1 MTTYYSKLQKKT
13 TPCQNGNHVFLG
25 VSSRTSSN
33 QHDKVRNLFS
43 KIGHKTKWLGIAI
56 GCSGF
61 WLFPNLLIAIPAFSA
76 EQIAVFYGPLE
87 FSLTV
92 QDLELFA
99 REGKISEELATYTG
113 SINPKNLAQLRE
125 VLQQR
130 FEANP
135 TLVSQFSKSDMGGVV
150 LERLGRLLQTET
162 GGNGATALGT
172 ALVFAA
178 SDPQGL
184 TLLNVLSKFPNRTIR
199 VNLNL
204 ALQMVDQFSKL
215 SKEKDVITKVIEQ
228 QAVTENS
235 SATKVNFSQQ
245 GDLRQAG
252 TFRWDKQT
260 LTLNDTSRNRPLMVD
275 VYLPEI
281 NNQGSIQQPPPLI
294 LISHGAAGDR
304 ANFAYLGSH
313 LASYGFAVA
322 VLEHP
327 GDNSKLFQQFF
338 SGVSDSPQPIELINR
353 PLETKF
359 VLDELA
365 RLEKTEPGWK
375 GRLNTEQVGV
385 IGHSIGGYTALT
397 LAGAKINFEQAKND
411 CNDNQFLNLS
421 LFVQCDAARV
431 TASDYRFQDDRIKA
445 VLAINP
451 LTSTIFGESGLSGIK
466 IPVMFIASGNDI
478 FTPAVPEQIRP
489 FTWLTTPNKY
499 LVYLEKATHFS
510 FTAANPE
517 RPNVMPI
524 PADFI
529 GPDPALARPSLNALS
544 TVFFQTHLANQV
556 AYQSYLSE
564 GYVESIRQE
573 PFKISLVQS
582 LTATQIDKAVESAN
596 PTPAKTIQR

>member
-1 MTTYYSKLQKKT
+1 MTTDYSKLQKNPT
-13 TPCQNGNHVFLG
+13 ACQNGNHVFLS
-25 VSSRTSSN
+25 VSSITSSN
-33 QHDKVRNLFS
+33 QHHKVRNLLT
-43 KIGHKTKWLGIAI
+43 KIGQKTKWLGIGI
-56 GCSGF
+56 GCAGF
-61 WLFPNLLIAIPAFSA
+61 WLFPHLLTAKPAFSA

-87 FSLTV
+87 FALTLE
-92 QDLELFA
+92 DLELFA
-99 REGKISEELATYTG
+99 KEGKISEQLATYTG

-125 VLQQR
+125 VLQER

-135 TLVSQFSKSDMGGVV
+135 TLISQFSKSDMGEVV

-162 GGNGATALGT
+162 GENGATALGT
-172 ALVFAA
+172 ALVSAA
-178 SDPQGL
+178 SDSQGL
-184 TLLNVLSKFPNRTIR
+184 TLLNLVSKFPNRTIR

-215 SKEKDVITKVIEQ
+215 SKERDVITKVIEQ
-228 QAVTENS
+228 QAVTENTR
-235 SATKVNFSQQ
+235 ATKVNFSQL
-245 GDLRQAG
+245 GDLRQPG
-252 TFRWDKQT
+252 SFGWDKQS
-260 LTLNDTSRNRPLMVD
+260 LTLNDTARNRSLMVD
-275 VYLPEI
+275 VYLPEL
-281 NNQGSIQQPPPLI
+281 NNQGIIQQPPPLI

-313 LASYGFAVA
+313 LASHGFAVA

-338 SGVSDSPQPIELINR
+338 SGLSDSPKPIELINR

-365 RLEKTEPGWK
+365 RLEKSEPNWK

-385 IGHSIGGYTALT
+385 IGHSIGGYTGLT
-397 LAGAKINFEQAKND
+397 LAGAKINFEQAKKD

-421 LFVQCDAARV
+421 LFVQCDANRV
-431 TASDYRFQDDRIKA
+431 ITSDYKFQDERIKA

-466 IPVMFIASGNDI
+466 IPVMFIASGDDI

-489 FTWLTTPNKY
+489 FTWLTTANKY

-544 TVFFQTHLANQV
+544 TAFFQTHLANQLE
-556 AYQSYLSE
+556 YQSYLSE

-573 PFKISLVQS
+573 PFNIYLVQS
-582 LTATQIDKAVESAN
+582 LTAIQIDKAVESAN
-596 PTPAKTIQR
+596 PAPVKRIQR

>member
-1 MTTYYSKLQKKT
+1 MNTYYSKLQKPPT
-13 TPCQNGNHVFLG
+13 ACQNGNHVSL
-25 VSSRTSSN
+25 SITSKTSN
-33 QHDKVRNLFS
+33 NKQNKGRHFFA
-43 KIGHKTKWLGIAI
+43 KIGKKTKWLGILI

-61 WLFPNLLIAIPAFSA
+61 WLFPHLITAIPAFSA

-99 REGKISEELATYTG
+99 KEGKISEELATYAG

-125 VLQQR
+125 VLQER

-162 GGNGATALGT
+162 GENGAEALRG
-172 ALVFAA
+172 ALVSAA

-184 TLLNVLSKFPNRTIR
+184 TLLNLLSKFPNRTIR

-204 ALQMVDQFSKL
+204 ALQMVDRFSKL
-215 SKEKDVITKVIEQ
+215 SKERDVITKVIEQ
-228 QAVTENS
+228 QAVTENN

-245 GDLRQAG
+245 GDLRQPG
-252 TFRWDKQT
+252 SFRWDKQT
-260 LTLNDTSRNRPLMVD
+260 ITLNDTARNRSLMVD
-275 VYLPEI
+275 VYLPQLNDGE
-281 NNQGSIQQPPPLI
+281 STQQPPPLI

-304 ANFAYLGSH
+304 ANFAYLGAH

-338 SGVSDSPQPIELINR
+338 SGLSDSPQPIELINR
-353 PLETKF
+353 PLESKF

-365 RLEKTEPGWK
+365 RLEKTEPAWK

-385 IGHSIGGYTALT
+385 IGHSIGGYTGLT
-397 LAGAKINFEQAKND
+397 LAGAKINFEQVKKD

-421 LFVQCDAARV
+421 LFVQCDAGRV
-431 TASDYRFQDDRIKA
+431 TASDYKFQDDRIKA
-445 VLAINP
+445 LLAINP
-451 LTSTIFGESGLSGIK
+451 LTSTIFGENGLSGIK

-499 LVYLEKATHFS
+499 LVYIEKATHFS

-544 TVFFQTHLANQV
+544 TAFFQTHLANQLG
-556 AYQSYLSE
+556 YQSYLSE

-573 PFKISLVQS
+573 PFKTFMVQS
-582 LTATQIDKAVESAN
+582 LTVTQIDKAVESTN
-596 PTPAKTIQR
+596 PTTTKRIQR